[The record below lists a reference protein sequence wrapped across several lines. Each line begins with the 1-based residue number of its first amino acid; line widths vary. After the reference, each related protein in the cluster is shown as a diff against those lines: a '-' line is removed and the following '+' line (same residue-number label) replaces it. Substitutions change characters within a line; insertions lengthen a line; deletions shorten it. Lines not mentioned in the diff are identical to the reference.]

1 MVTAG
6 RSLSFAEVL
15 EEEYRYFFDRV
26 DYETIQFDR
35 RHIRELG
42 ALAQRLELIVSRRH
56 DRSNA
61 PNMWRWLVLANA
73 RASSD
78 QVSVGP
84 EERVLLAFQT
94 MLADEEL
101 LHRLLDTEEGIAE
114 IIRDIAEPL
123 FWRALLRVPEARIR
137 LLREPK
143 LASAI
148 AADPGLIPSF
158 AGTSSAIR
166 LLLKD
171 GFRPAFELYP
181 ALLSSIADEPTLTKA
196 LIEDGDLPGSA
207 RERRRLLVE
216 RFVPQERQ
224 GFFVRMQMR
233 MRKLFLRPE
242 PTVARQS
249 ELADIAASSAAT
261 AQVVGVTLPPLD
273 KEAPAY
279 KEQSARFNAVVI
291 ESIYREYVSD
301 GHYMRSL
308 YGFAQNQELAAL
320 CLSGGG
326 IRSATFNLGVLQGLA
341 DHRILNRFHYIST
354 VSGGGY
360 IGGWLSSWIRRHREG
375 AVGVAKDLSREP
387 ADPLSPE
394 VKPIQHLRAYT
405 SYLAPRSSPFSVD
418 TWTVIT
424 TYLRNLLLNWAM
436 LIPALAAALAL
447 PRLLEA
453 AVRSELNGLFVSVE
467 IVRGLT
473 ILSVAVAIVSLAC
486 IRPRSAMTAT
496 QAHVE
501 KGDFLK
507 AQRKVYWW
515 FAPLVIGGFFFNVYW
530 ASGEPQTQRWWLIA
544 ALSSAA
550 VAGALIY
557 AWRRSREGLAP
568 GGVLQRLC
576 ATVVAM
582 FRNNWRQTFAET
594 VGASLAGGLTGWLL
608 LTLFGWLFPPNALQ
622 ELDALWL
629 ETYVVCALPLFLIVF
644 FVGLSFVVGATT
656 ASASEHDRE
665 WWARSAAVLLLCAAV
680 HFAGTFAVVLLPLLM
695 GELPACVGATG
706 GVSGLASW
714 LISSRHGKTGS
725 DTEQRGGKWLMS
737 MLNVA
742 AAITLLFIIALIAL
756 GTTYVLRTADTSATA
771 IAETLEPV
779 TRLHLASLRDA
790 SLARVAAFMLIALLI
805 SLVVSLRLNVNIYS
819 MHGMYRNRLVRAYLG
834 ASRWN
839 RHPDAFTGF
848 DPQDD
853 TMMWELRPEVLW
865 PASFI
870 DFDIFA
876 RQLVAEPR
884 VFGEISVDLQSRLR
898 AYARGERGDDD
909 RERVK
914 TATIDELNL
923 LMLRRDIEHEVN
935 CPSSLDL
942 LRANRTWLEK
952 TFSAIREVDEHVEL
966 RGRDMITV
974 KSPPNASLAGPASSP
989 QPIRGR
995 PPLHILNATLNL
1007 VGGEKLA
1014 WQERKAA
1021 SFTISP
1027 LHCGSRNS
1035 VYRDALIYGD
1045 ESEPGNGI
1053 SLGTAV
1059 AISGAAVSPNMGS
1072 ISSPIVTFLMTLFN
1086 ARLGWWVGNPKHPT
1100 AYRKN
1105 SPTNS
1110 LWTLIREALGKTDDS
1125 RPYVYLSDGGFF
1137 ENLGLYEM
1145 VARRCKYIIVCDASS
1160 DGQYGFADLGN
1171 AVRKIRIDLGVPIE
1185 LETKYVAPSA
1195 GEKHGKYCAVGKI
1208 LYADVD
1214 GAVEE
1219 NYAQRCGKLLYVKP
1233 AVFETCP
1240 PDVRNYRTEHRS
1252 FPHDSTADQF
1262 FNESQFES
1270 YRALGRHT
1278 IGKICDP
1285 IDTSDASKI
1294 GKATWQSDSIA
1305 EFFSRAE
1312 GYVRSSKTSTGDM
1325 PVAKISNIV
1334 QWMNDSL

>member
-507 AQRKVYWW
+507 AQRKVYW
-515 FAPLVIGGFFFNVYW
+515 L
-530 ASGEPQTQRWWLIA
+530 SLI
-544 ALSSAA
+544 
-550 VAGALIY
+550 
-557 AWRRSREGLAP
+557 
-568 GGVLQRLC
+568 
-576 ATVVAM
+576 
-582 FRNNWRQTFAET
+582 
-594 VGASLAGGLTGWLL
+594 
-608 LTLFGWLFPPNALQ
+608 
-622 ELDALWL
+622 
-629 ETYVVCALPLFLIVF
+629 
-644 FVGLSFVVGATT
+644 
-656 ASASEHDRE
+656 
-665 WWARSAAVLLLCAAV
+665 
-680 HFAGTFAVVLLPLLM
+680 
-695 GELPACVGATG
+695 
-706 GVSGLASW
+706 
-714 LISSRHGKTGS
+714 
-725 DTEQRGGKWLMS
+725 
-737 MLNVA
+737 
-742 AAITLLFIIALIAL
+742 
-756 GTTYVLRTADTSATA
+756 
-771 IAETLEPV
+771 
-779 TRLHLASLRDA
+779 
-790 SLARVAAFMLIALLI
+790 
-805 SLVVSLRLNVNIYS
+805 
-819 MHGMYRNRLVRAYLG
+819 
-834 ASRWN
+834 
-839 RHPDAFTGF
+839 
-848 DPQDD
+848 
-853 TMMWELRPEVLW
+853 
-865 PASFI
+865 
-870 DFDIFA
+870 
-876 RQLVAEPR
+876 
-884 VFGEISVDLQSRLR
+884 
-898 AYARGERGDDD
+898 
-909 RERVK
+909 
-914 TATIDELNL
+914 
-923 LMLRRDIEHEVN
+923 
-935 CPSSLDL
+935 
-942 LRANRTWLEK
+942 
-952 TFSAIREVDEHVEL
+952 
-966 RGRDMITV
+966 
-974 KSPPNASLAGPASSP
+974 
-989 QPIRGR
+989 
-995 PPLHILNATLNL
+995 HI
-1007 VGGEKLA
+1007 
-1014 WQERKAA
+1014 
-1021 SFTISP
+1021 
-1027 LHCGSRNS
+1027 
-1035 VYRDALIYGD
+1035 
-1045 ESEPGNGI
+1045 
-1053 SLGTAV
+1053 
-1059 AISGAAVSPNMGS
+1059 
-1072 ISSPIVTFLMTLFN
+1072 
-1086 ARLGWWVGNPKHPT
+1086 
-1100 AYRKN
+1100 
-1105 SPTNS
+1105 
-1110 LWTLIREALGKTDDS
+1110 
-1125 RPYVYLSDGGFF
+1125 
-1137 ENLGLYEM
+1137 
-1145 VARRCKYIIVCDASS
+1145 
-1160 DGQYGFADLGN
+1160 
-1171 AVRKIRIDLGVPIE
+1171 
-1185 LETKYVAPSA
+1185 
-1195 GEKHGKYCAVGKI
+1195 
-1208 LYADVD
+1208 
-1214 GAVEE
+1214 
-1219 NYAQRCGKLLYVKP
+1219 
-1233 AVFETCP
+1233 
-1240 PDVRNYRTEHRS
+1240 
-1252 FPHDSTADQF
+1252 
-1262 FNESQFES
+1262 
-1270 YRALGRHT
+1270 
-1278 IGKICDP
+1278 
-1285 IDTSDASKI
+1285 
-1294 GKATWQSDSIA
+1294 
-1305 EFFSRAE
+1305 
-1312 GYVRSSKTSTGDM
+1312 
-1325 PVAKISNIV
+1325 
-1334 QWMNDSL
+1334 